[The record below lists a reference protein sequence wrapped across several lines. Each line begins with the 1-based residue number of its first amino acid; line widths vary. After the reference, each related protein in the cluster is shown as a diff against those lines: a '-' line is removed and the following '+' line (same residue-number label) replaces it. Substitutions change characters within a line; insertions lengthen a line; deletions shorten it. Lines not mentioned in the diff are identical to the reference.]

1 MADGQNVEIVSPA
14 VGQKQNRIGTGK
26 AEFSDYCA
34 FRCQIVFNQRDN
46 RSISSPR
53 PETLGICTS
62 FKMFS
67 ISSSMFSLV
76 DDGNES
82 LFHLLTAAQVLKRV
96 VDGGVGNA
104 HVADAKHR
112 PSVFL

>member
-46 RSISSPR
+46 PFDFF
-53 PETLGICTS
+53 P
-62 FKMFS
+62 
-67 ISSSMFSLV
+67 
-76 DDGNES
+76 
-82 LFHLLTAAQVLKRV
+82 AA
-96 VDGGVGNA
+96 GNA
-104 HVADAKHR
+104 RDFHQ
-112 PSVFL
+112 F

>member
-1 MADGQNVEIVSPA
+1 
-14 VGQKQNRIGTGK
+14 
-26 AEFSDYCA
+26 
-34 FRCQIVFNQRDN
+34 
-46 RSISSPR
+46 
-53 PETLGICTS
+53 
-62 FKMFS
+62 
-67 ISSSMFSLV
+67 MFSLV

-82 LFHLLTAAQVLKRV
+82 LFHLLAAAQVLKRV